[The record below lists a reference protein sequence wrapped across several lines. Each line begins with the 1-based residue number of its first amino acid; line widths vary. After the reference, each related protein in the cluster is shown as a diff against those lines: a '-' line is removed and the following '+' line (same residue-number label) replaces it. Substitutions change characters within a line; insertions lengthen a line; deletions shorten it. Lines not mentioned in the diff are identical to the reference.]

1 MDTSA
6 EPESERNGKASEQNQ
21 EDSIAAQATS
31 E

>member
-6 EPESERNGKASEQNQ
+6 EPEGEKGGKAEEQNP
-21 EDSIAAQATS
+21 EDAPAQSAS

>member
-6 EPESERNGKASEQNQ
+6 EPEVEDGGKAEEQNQ
-21 EDSIAAQATS
+21 EDTPVQATS

>member
-6 EPESERNGKASEQNQ
+6 EPEVEDGGKTEEQNQ
-21 EDSIAAQATS
+21 EEDTPVQATS